1 MKYYQEVT
9 DWGSASAQ
17 NHIYYLN
24 DEKSFMVGYIKQ
36 GTKELYK
43 FKKPIRI
50 DVRGRKFNLMKMKGE
65 PDSVYFGE
73 KEEPKKD
80 VITVQGSNGK
90 EYSIEKVGSKYTC
103 TCPGFTFRH
112 TCKHVKEFNEG
123 SISK

>member
-36 GTKELYK
+36 GTVDLFK

-50 DVRGRKFNLMKMKGE
+50 DTRGRKFNLLKMKGE

-73 KEEPKKD
+73 KEETKKD

-90 EYSIEKVGSKYTC
+90 EYYIEKVGTKYTC

-112 TCKHVKEFNEG
+112 TCKHVTDMNK
-123 SISK
+123 

>member
-9 DWGSASAQ
+9 EWSDANAT

-24 DEKSFMVGYIKQ
+24 EDKTSMVGYIRA
-36 GTKELYK
+36 GTNTLFK
-43 FKKPIRI
+43 FKSPITI
-50 DVRGRKFNLMKMKGE
+50 DTRGRKFKLLDMKGE
-65 PDSVYFGE
+65 SDAVYFGK

-90 EYSIEKVGSKYTC
+90 EYFVEKVGSKYTC

-112 TCKHVKEFNEG
+112 TCKHVKDM
-123 SISK
+123 K